1 MGNDRNQAMTRDTF
15 AALVEHHQ
23 HALHTF
29 LRGLVGQDEQARD
42 LVQDTFHDAWRLAQK
57 QALPF
62 VAPLDDDGARR
73 WLFHTA
79 YCRAISLLRRRRY
92 TQWESLES
100 AVDLLADTEDF
111 SFEERIAEHESLR
124 AALDQLSADDVA
136 CLLLRVIQGFSTA
149 EVAAIVGTTPMLVS
163 KRLSRAKMRLRAAYL
178 AQISA
183 NEEQATHG

>member
-1 MGNDRNQAMTRDTF
+1 MGNDRTHAMTRDTF
-15 AALVEHHQ
+15 AVVVERHQ

-29 LRGLVGQDEQARD
+29 LRGLVGQEEPARD

-57 QALPF
+57 QTPPF
-62 VAPLDDDGARR
+62 VAPLVDEGVRR

-79 YCRAISLLRRRRY
+79 YCRAISVLRRRRY
-92 TQWESLES
+92 VQWESLEG
-100 AVDLLADTEDF
+100 AVEFLADTEGI

-136 CLLLRVIQGFSTA
+136 CLLLRVIQGFSAA
-149 EVAAIVGTTPMLVS
+149 EVAAIVGTTPMQVS
-163 KRLSRAKMRLRAAYL
+163 KRLSRAKQRLRTAYL

-183 NEEQATHG
+183 NEEQTTHG